1 MPNGKKCVLILCVL
15 PFFFVTSCSIQK
27 DIGKLILATAVA
39 IDQSDTEDNGV
50 KLTVE
55 TQKTMSASSSQG
67 GAQKKPIILISQG
80 QTVFDA
86 DRNFSAYT
94 EKSLF
99 WGHTQYIVVGES
111 AARDDIRKYL
121 DFFIRNH
128 ENRLNAHVMVVQEES
143 GEELLKSGDEDL
155 VTNKLKSLVDNVG
168 DMSLSKEITL
178 VEFVEALGSKYSAAY
193 LPCLKIVEKPEGS
206 GGNDYVQDIVLG
218 GYAIFKGTR
227 LQDFITGKEARGLNW
242 VTGDVKSGIIVVKD
256 KDGKDISLEIISA
269 KTKIKTKLIDGI
281 PNIEIKIKVNS
292 NIGELEGASDVF
304 NAEALSE
311 LARQQA
317 DVIREEIS
325 SVVEFAKQNNTDILG
340 FGDKIFHQHPV
351 QWEGIKD
358 KWSELFLKTIVRI
371 EVEPNISGVYNI
383 TKAVRSWEG
392 SE

>member
-1 MPNGKKCVLILCVL
+1 MPYGKKCVLIPCLL
-15 PFFFVTSCSIQK
+15 LLFLMTSCSIQK

-39 IDQSDTEDNGV
+39 VDQSDTEDNSV
-50 KLTVE
+50 KLTIE
-55 TQKTMSASSSQG
+55 TQKTVSAASSQG
-67 GAQKKPIILISQG
+67 GAQKKPIILISKG
-80 QTVFDA
+80 RTVFDA
-86 DRNFSAYT
+86 DRNFSAYI

-128 ENRLNAHVMVVQEES
+128 ENRLNAHVAVVQGQS

-155 VTNKLKSLVDNVG
+155 VTNKLTSLFDNVG
-168 DMSLSKEITL
+168 DASVSKEITL
-178 VEFVEALGSKYSAAY
+178 VEFIEALGSEYSAAY

-206 GGNDYVQDIVLG
+206 GGNDYVQDIVLN
-218 GYAIFKGTR
+218 GYAVFKGTR

-317 DVIREEIS
+317 DIIRDEIS
-325 SVVEFAKQNNTDILG
+325 SVIEFAKQANTDILG
-340 FGDKIFHQHPV
+340 FGDKLYHQHPV
-351 QWEGIKD
+351 QWEGIKEQ
-358 KWSELFLKTIVRI
+358 WSELFPKTIVHI
-371 EVEPNISGVYNI
+371 EVKPNISGVYNI

-392 SE
+392 TQ